1 MNARL
6 KNSKKKLIASPKRGG
21 AERSEAEGSDHS
33 ATPTAC
39 QLPFQGSRIEK
50 VLKKSPI
57 NYFSD
62 LFIIAMV
69 VCWILVLV
77 VMCIVAV
84 YATVNYADVTIW
96 SDIANLTGILLSC
109 GGAVWMIKNS
119 VQHAIANN
127 RGEQAKM
134 DFPRVDEKGR

>member
-6 KNSKKKLIASPKRGG
+6 KNSKKKLTASPERGG
-21 AERSEAEGSDHS
+21 AEWSEAEGSDPS
-33 ATPTAC
+33 VTSMAC

-77 VMCIVAV
+77 AMCIMAV
-84 YATVNYADVTIW
+84 YATVHYADVTI
-96 SDIANLTGILLSC
+96 
-109 GGAVWMIKNS
+109 
-119 VQHAIANN
+119 
-127 RGEQAKM
+127 
-134 DFPRVDEKGR
+134 